1 MKEDQEFWAA
11 FIIYL
16 SVISIGLMVSFVVGI
31 LVIGVR
37 KNLKKK
43 QLIKELYGD
52 KERKNGQHKSGAR
65 GKW

>member
-52 KERKNGQHKSGAR
+52 KERKNGQSKGGSR
-65 GKW
+65 GHY